1 MWRACLPAVTA
12 EERRLRPRRSISTP
26 KRSGT
31 ATTKNI
37 GKSAPTTARSMNP
50 AAGSTSIST
59 ASANAAKRSLRQKI
73 SACFSTRA
81 TILYIRKKDGRAEKG
96 AGRGGKVSFFQKE
109 KTPFIFGKTCQ
120 KKPNFCGKN
129 LKNREKLFD
138 LSRVLWYSI

>member
-1 MWRACLPAVTA
+1 MKGKGAFSLCGK
-12 EERRLRPRRSISTP
+12 E
-26 KRSGT
+26 SG
-31 ATTKNI
+31 KE
-37 GKSAPTTARSMNP
+37 G
-50 AAGSTSIST
+50 
-59 ASANAAKRSLRQKI
+59 LRQKI

-120 KKPNFCGKN
+120 KKANFCGKN

-138 LSRVLWYSI
+138 LSCVLWYSI